1 MEREDMHRQLGILD
15 ENPKE
20 IDQEE
25 QEEQELEEQQ
35 NSAEN
40 RRRKNSKPKRPFP
53 TYLLEDAIKIP
64 QVIRQF
70 NGGNAWSPD
79 DIVKA
84 LEMGK
89 GNNFYYLTASSRDYG
104 FTEGTSSTQK
114 IALASIGKSIVYARS
129 AEEEKN
135 GYSQAFFRIPLFKTV
150 HEYYDGRTLPQI
162 TYLKNT
168 LITEFNID
176 EEFHDD
182 FYKVYQANLN
192 FLSKLEETTPN
203 KSSRIERVEIS
214 TNKEHSAD
222 AFILGEPEEKTTLV
236 AFVAMPFSEKTAEYP
251 ESFFDEVLTQ
261 LITPAA
267 IQAGF
272 KAETAKKKG
281 SDVIQSTI
289 INDLSKA
296 DLVIVDL
303 TEHNPN
309 VLFELGWRMA
319 LDKPIALIRAL
330 GTKPIFDVDHMLR
343 VYDYNPRLWRS
354 SLEKDIPALADH
366 IKASWDNRDSDNS
379 YAKILRDK

>member
-1 MEREDMHRQLGILD
+1 
-15 ENPKE
+15 
-20 IDQEE
+20 
-25 QEEQELEEQQ
+25 
-35 NSAEN
+35 
-40 RRRKNSKPKRPFP
+40 
-53 TYLLEDAIKIP
+53 
-64 QVIRQF
+64 
-70 NGGNAWSPD
+70 
-79 DIVKA
+79 
-84 LEMGK
+84 MGK
-89 GNNFYYLTASSRDYG
+89 GNDFYYLTASSRDYG
-104 FTEGTSSTQK
+104 FTEGTRSTAK

-129 AEEEKN
+129 AEEEIN
-135 GYSQAFFRIPLFKTV
+135 GYRQAFFSVPLFKTV
-150 HEYYDGRTLPQI
+150 HDYYDGRTLPQI

-192 FLSKLEETTPN
+192 FLSRLEETTQN
-203 KSSRIERVEIS
+203 KSSRVERVEIS
-214 TNKEHSAD
+214 TSKEHSAD

-236 AFVAMPFSEKTAEYP
+236 AFVAMPFSEKTEEYP

-319 LDKPIALIRAL
+319 LDKPISLIRAL
-330 GTKPIFDVDHMLR
+330 GTKLIFDVDHILR
-343 VYDYNPRLWRS
+343 VYDYNPRLWMS
-354 SLEKDIPALADH
+354 SLEQDIPALADH
-366 IKASWDNRDSDNS
+366 IKASWDNRDSDKS
-379 YAKILRDK
+379 YAKILTDK

>member
-1 MEREDMHRQLGILD
+1 M
-15 ENPKE
+15 
-20 IDQEE
+20 
-25 QEEQELEEQQ
+25 
-35 NSAEN
+35 
-40 RRRKNSKPKRPFP
+40 
-53 TYLLEDAIKIP
+53 
-64 QVIRQF
+64 
-70 NGGNAWSPD
+70 
-79 DIVKA
+79 
-84 LEMGK
+84 
-89 GNNFYYLTASSRDYG
+89 
-104 FTEGTSSTQK
+104 
-114 IALASIGKSIVYARS
+114 
-129 AEEEKN
+129 
-135 GYSQAFFRIPLFKTV
+135 
-150 HEYYDGRTLPQI
+150 
-162 TYLKNT
+162 
-168 LITEFNID
+168 
-176 EEFHDD
+176 
-182 FYKVYQANLN
+182 
-192 FLSKLEETTPN
+192 EETTQN
-203 KSSRIERVEIS
+203 KSLRGERVEIS
-214 TNKEHSAD
+214 TSKEHSAD

-236 AFVAMPFSEKTAEYP
+236 AFVAMPFSEKTQEYP

-366 IKASWDNRDSDNS
+366 IKASWDNRDSEKS
-379 YAKILRDK
+379 YAKILIEK